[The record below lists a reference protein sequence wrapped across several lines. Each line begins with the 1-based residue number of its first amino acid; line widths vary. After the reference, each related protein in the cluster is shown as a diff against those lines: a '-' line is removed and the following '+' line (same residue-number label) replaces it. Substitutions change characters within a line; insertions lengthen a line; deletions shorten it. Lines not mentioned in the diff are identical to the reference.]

1 MRLLTFAWLAI
12 GFVSLTVH
20 AGAPILTCNVLVTMT
35 GNPKFYLEY
44 GRDAW
49 TGDGMLICAN
59 GGSIVQRP
67 VKVNFNSTAESF
79 GAGRDSVVNM
89 TFSLKTTTSPKILR
103 IFASVK
109 SIETPKDIFWKID
122 SDTTQT
128 QVHMYVSDKDTA
140 LRKSLSR
147 GTLYVR

>member
-12 GFVSLTVH
+12 GFVSLTVN
-20 AGAPILTCNVLVTMT
+20 AGAPISTCNLLVTAS
-35 GNPKFYLEY
+35 GDPQFYLEY

-49 TGDGMLICAN
+49 TGDGMLICTN
-59 GGSIVQRP
+59 GSSNIQRP

-79 GAGRDSVVNM
+79 GAGRDSVVAM
-89 TFSLKTTTSPKILR
+89 TFSLKTTTSAKILR

-109 SIETPKDIFWKID
+109 SIETAKDIFWKIA
-122 SDTTQT
+122 SDATQT
-128 QVHMYVSDKDTA
+128 QVHMYISDKDVS